1 MSAAIV
7 QSRAHLLLTP
17 NTPQNL
23 AVTNLYKLYLGGCP
37 SIGVRSGIIMGMSH
51 IVAAGIGGTHIRVVL
66 NEPSTKPIIAHQRRQ
81 RRDQPLVPANG
92 LTRYGKGTW
101 AYMRMRIVGKQDINS
116 LPSARDA
123 LWAATKWWTADR
135 LTTG

>member
-1 MSAAIV
+1 M
-7 QSRAHLLLTP
+7 RTP
-17 NTPQNL
+17 KYTPKSGGHESLQ
-23 AVTNLYKLYLGGCP
+23 AVFRGRP
-37 SIGVRSGIIMGMSH
+37 SIGVRSGIIPSMSH
-51 IVAAGIGGTHIRVVL
+51 IVAAEIGGTHIRVAL
-66 NEPSTKPIIAHQRRQ
+66 HEPNTKPSAHQQRQ
-81 RRDQPLVPANG
+81 RGDQPLVLADG

-101 AYMRMRIVGKQDINS
+101 AYIRMRIVRKQDINS